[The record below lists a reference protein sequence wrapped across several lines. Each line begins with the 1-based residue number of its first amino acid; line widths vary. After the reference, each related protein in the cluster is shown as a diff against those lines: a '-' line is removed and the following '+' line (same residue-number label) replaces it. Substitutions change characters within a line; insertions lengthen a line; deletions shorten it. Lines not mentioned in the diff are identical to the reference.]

1 MELYGS
7 LTSPYVRLCRVVA
20 LLRAL
25 DLPLTPANPYEDEG
39 LRRVNPLGRVPA
51 LRLASGL
58 ALTDSGAI
66 VRYLDEQG
74 DAPSLYTR
82 GGLARHETDAH
93 VSLAMG
99 VLDLGVA
106 WFMEQNKRGET
117 ERSPDWQARR
127 LTGVRAGLAAM
138 DGAAR
143 GLPEDCGLV
152 GLGFAV
158 TCDWLA
164 FRMPGEARWR
174 QHEALTALVDAHLA
188 EPALARTDPRL
199 A

>member
-20 LLRAL
+20 ALRGL
-25 DLPLTPANPYEDEG
+25 DLPLVQANPYEDEG
-39 LRRVNPLGRVPA
+39 LRAVNPLGRVPA
-51 LRLASGL
+51 LRLDDGL

-66 VRYLDEQG
+66 IRYLDERG
-74 DAPSLYTR
+74 EGASLYER
-82 GGLARHETDAH
+82 GGTARHETDAH

-106 WFMEQNKRGET
+106 WFMEQNKRSGG
-117 ERSPDWQARR
+117 ERSAWWQQRR
-127 LTGVRAGLAAM
+127 LDGAAAGLAAM
-138 DGAAR
+138 DEAAR
-143 GLPEDCGLV
+143 GLPEDAGLT
-152 GLGFAV
+152 GPAFAV

-164 FRMPGEARWR
+164 FRMPQVDWR
-174 QHEALTALVDAHLA
+174 RHEALAALVDAQLA
-188 EPALARTDPRL
+188 EPALAETDPRR